1 MLQAPINPSDI
12 NTIEGKY
19 PIKPPLPAVPG
30 NEGVGV
36 VREVG
41 SEVMRCYTCIPGWS
55 CITGT
60 GLRKEPSQR
69 LLTGPLWADLASVVL
84 MSLHALCAGDQPGR
98 R

>member
-36 VREVG
+36 VREIG
-41 SEVMRCYTCIPGWS
+41 SEVRYRS
-55 CITGT
+55 CVNCMGV
-60 GLRKEPSQR
+60 KMMPSQR
-69 LLTGPLWADLASVVL
+69 LTDACAMSCIDIESSYAVVHPL
-84 MSLHALCAGDQPGR
+84 R

>member
-1 MLQAPINPSDI
+1 MRPVPCCTLNIAASNLYADRARTTRMMQAPINPSDI

-41 SEVMRCYTCIPGWS
+41 SEVMRCYEIRIWWTCITCTCVQTS
-55 CITGT
+55 AIAA
-60 GLRKEPSQR
+60 
-69 LLTGPLWADLASVVL
+69 PL
-84 MSLHALCAGDQPGR
+84 
-98 R
+98 

>member
-1 MLQAPINPSDI
+1 MAKRRASVWRIVARGLEKAARPGSRSTLIDLHAVSMRKHVRTTCMLQAPINPSDI

-41 SEVMRCYTCIPGWS
+41 SEVIRC
-55 CITGT
+55 
-60 GLRKEPSQR
+60 
-69 LLTGPLWADLASVVL
+69 
-84 MSLHALCAGDQPGR
+84 CAVSI
-98 R
+98 